1 MISVQYTVKLY
12 YIKYT
17 ILNVQ
22 KRMYKKCTNR
32 IIKCDNKDLGMQ
44 KKRNNDSRTLSF
56 IHEVLLRCEVRL
68 ERGVI

>member
-32 IIKCDNKDLGMQ
+32 SIKCDNKDLGMQ
-44 KKRNNDSRTLSF
+44 KNEIMTVV
-56 IHEVLLRCEVRL
+56 H
-68 ERGVI
+68 